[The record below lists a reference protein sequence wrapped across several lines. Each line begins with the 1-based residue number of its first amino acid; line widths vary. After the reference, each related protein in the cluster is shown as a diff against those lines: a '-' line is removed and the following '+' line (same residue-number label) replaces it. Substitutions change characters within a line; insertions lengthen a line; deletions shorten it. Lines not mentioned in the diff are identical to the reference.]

1 MRYYEL
7 TKTPR
12 PARPEAQTCTV
23 RLIVSRLQV
32 DELQIVLDRHHGTRI
47 VGSTPVGFGISAA
60 EVLCPDASTAD
71 KLSEA
76 WLDHIE
82 VSPIRP
88 CF

>member
-7 TKTPR
+7 TNTPR
-12 PARPEAQTCTV
+12 PTKPEKQTCTV
-23 RLIVSRLQV
+23 RLIVSRLQLN
-32 DELQIVLDRHHGTRI
+32 ELQTVLDRHYGTRI

-71 KLSEA
+71 KLTEA
-76 WLDHIE
+76 WLNHIQ

-88 CF
+88 CL

>member
-1 MRYYEL
+1 MRYFEL
-7 TKTPR
+7 TDTR
-12 PARPEAQTCTV
+12 RRTRPEAQTCTV

-32 DELQIVLDRHHGTRI
+32 DELLTVLDRHSGTRI

-71 KLSEA
+71 KLTEA
-76 WLDHIE
+76 WLNHIQ

-88 CF
+88 CL

>member
-7 TKTPR
+7 TDTPR
-12 PARPEAQTCTV
+12 RTRPEAKTCTV

-32 DELQIVLDRHHGTRI
+32 DELQTVLDRHDGTRI

-60 EVLCPDASTAD
+60 EVLCPNASTAD

-76 WLDHIE
+76 WLTHIQA
-82 VSPIRP
+82 SPIRP